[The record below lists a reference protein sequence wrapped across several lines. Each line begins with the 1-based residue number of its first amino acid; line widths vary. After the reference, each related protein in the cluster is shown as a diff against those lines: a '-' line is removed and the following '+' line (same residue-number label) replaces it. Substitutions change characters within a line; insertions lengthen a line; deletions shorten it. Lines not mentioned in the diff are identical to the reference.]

1 MQGTGIDCLI
11 SQPGLVKTELN
22 GRKLD
27 HRKLSAIGVDLA
39 TKVYGQDAEQAANCL
54 IRPATDP
61 TVEGKRCIRS
71 CSADISLYRIC
82 PQNSVL
88 MPSQIVLLRVL
99 QKIQED
105 RIWLEKG
112 LSSVDLEH
120 SMISKGLLEESLTRY
135 T

>member
-1 MQGTGIDCLI
+1 MDCFL

-61 TVEGKRCIRS
+61 TIEG
-71 CSADISLYRIC
+71 
-82 PQNSVL
+82 
-88 MPSQIVLLRVL
+88 
-99 QKIQED
+99 
-105 RIWLEKG
+105 
-112 LSSVDLEH
+112 
-120 SMISKGLLEESLTRY
+120 
-135 T
+135 

>member
-39 TKVYGQDAEQAANCL
+39 TKVYGQDASQAANCL

-61 TVEGKRCIRS
+61 TVEG
-71 CSADISLYRIC
+71 
-82 PQNSVL
+82 
-88 MPSQIVLLRVL
+88 
-99 QKIQED
+99 EF
-105 RIWLEKG
+105 
-112 LSSVDLEH
+112 LSSLEFAL
-120 SMISKGLLEESLTRY
+120 ILLQNNLDGRVPDRLS
-135 T
+135 